1 MRLRKRHRRTPTT
14 QHAAAPP
21 AWLDALLTEVWTS
34 EGLPSSMLPRLVVSL
49 PARSTRG
56 YINYGRVPFRI
67 VVRVHQDAEL
77 MRNTLLH
84 EMAHAVHRT
93 HAFERVT
100 CTCNKACIW
109 DGHGAIFKWH
119 LARLEHRFQTGTH
132 SRWGLAGCRGLRRVP
147 ARTPWHASI
156 SCPRQE
162 VPFGVAEDLCADG
175 AAGVVV
181 DAQLE

>member
-1 MRLRKRHRRTPTT
+1 MRLRKRRRRPPVSR
-14 QHAAAPP
+14 QRAAPP
-21 AWLDALLTEVWTS
+21 AWLDALLTEVWAS
-34 EGLPSSMLPRLVVSL
+34 EGLPPARLPRLAVSA

-67 VVRVHQDAEL
+67 VVRVHQDAQM

-84 EMAHAVHRT
+84 EVAHAVHRT

-100 CTCNKACIW
+100 CTCVEACIW
-109 DGHGAIFKWH
+109 DGHGAIFKRH
-119 LARLEHRFQTGTH
+119 LARLEHRFQAGTH

-156 SCPRQE
+156 PCPRDQA
-162 VPFGVAEDLCADG
+162 PFDATENLLADG